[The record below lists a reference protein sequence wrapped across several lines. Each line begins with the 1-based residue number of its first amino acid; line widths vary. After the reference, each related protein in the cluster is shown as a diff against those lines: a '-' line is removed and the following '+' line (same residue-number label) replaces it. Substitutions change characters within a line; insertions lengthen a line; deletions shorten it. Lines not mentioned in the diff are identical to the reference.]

1 MNMEIKSS
9 EDLQSK
15 SNIKD
20 INANEFMADV
30 IEASS
35 EKPIIVDFWAPW
47 CEPCKQLTPLLENTV
62 IKYKEKITLAKVNI
76 DENQEIAAQLRI
88 QSIPTVYTF
97 YEGKVVDGFQG
108 AKSNSEI
115 LDYVKK
121 SASLSGPGEEV
132 ENLITMGKDAIEIR
146 NWNEAGEIAQ
156 NILSVDPK
164 NEEAF
169 GFLIKS
175 LIGLNKFVEVRELEE
190 ALEPDIK
197 KSKVISEILLTID
210 VAEKAFKAKE
220 SLEGLKLKLD
230 KDPDNLEYLLEIAI
244 ALFGNGEI
252 EASFEMLLKSIKID
266 KEWKEQAARKQL
278 LEFFSSVGFDSKE
291 TISARR
297 KLATLLF

>member
-1 MNMEIKSS
+1 
-9 EDLQSK
+9 
-15 SNIKD
+15 
-20 INANEFMADV
+20 
-30 IEASS
+30 
-35 EKPIIVDFWAPW
+35 
-47 CEPCKQLTPLLENTV
+47 
-62 IKYKEKITLAKVNI
+62 
-76 DENQEIAAQLRI
+76 
-88 QSIPTVYTF
+88 
-97 YEGKVVDGFQG
+97 
-108 AKSNSEI
+108 
-115 LDYVKK
+115 
-121 SASLSGPGEEV
+121 
-132 ENLITMGKDAIEIR
+132 MGKDAIEIR

-164 NEEAF
+164 NEEGF

-252 EASFEMLLKSIKID
+252 ETSFEMLLKSIKID

-278 LEFFSSVGFDSKE
+278 LEFFSSVGFDAKE